1 MSEKLQYRLTANQKS
16 QIAQNLMDILE
27 RNASIE
33 SQTAS
38 FVYNWML
45 TGPDE
50 KRKAFFDVW
59 DIVLKNF
66 MPKTRP
72 ILFRSCQRRKDG
84 IISSF
89 TGRLES
95 ARRFSNGKGLLLMCD
110 TSEELRYESQHRKKG
125 AYLHTFYPL
134 VELLKNDDAAE
145 AHMFSERVRS
155 EYIGEDEYIMR
166 TSIDMP
172 AFTWYQSRKEK
183 AEAKEYRL
191 LLDSLKVVTP

>member
-1 MSEKLQYRLTANQKS
+1 MSEKLQYRLTAKQKS

-45 TGPDE
+45 TGTDE

-59 DIVLKNF
+59 DIVLRNF

-84 IISSF
+84 IVASF
-89 TGRLES
+89 TGRLECT
-95 ARRFSNGKGLLLMCD
+95 RRFSNEKGFLLMCD
-110 TSEELRYESQHRKKG
+110 TSEELRYEAQHGKKG
-125 AYLHTFYPL
+125 EYRHTFYPL
-134 VELLKNDDAAE
+134 VELLRKDDAAE
-145 AHMFSERVRS
+145 NHVFSERVRS

-166 TSIDMP
+166 VDVGGMHT
-172 AFTWYQSRKEK
+172 FKWYQERR
-183 AEAKEYRL
+183 A
-191 LLDSLKVVTP
+191 T